1 MFAGVERGGKN
12 TLMITTS
19 TIERETRDRQT
30 EQGFHAVEGEKRGS
44 YPIRQFSCNYCII
57 QANKKK
63 GPFVRRSR
71 RKTQGGD
78 RVWKWKWKGKGNPI
92 VAMRSVDTVACPV
105 FSLNCDRE

>member
-30 EQGFHAVEGEKRGS
+30 EQGFHAVEGEKKEGRILFVNS
-44 YPIRQFSCNYCII
+44 LAITVLFKRTRRR
-57 QANKKK
+57 

-78 RVWKWKWKGKGNPI
+78 RVWKWKGKGNPI